1 VVFISL
7 GVGLVGVGLA
17 FWKVWN
23 LVMSEDEGGSIDA
36 GTAGF
41 VNLAIHV
48 VGAVM
53 LLQVVLSVS
62 LSLLLLHLLLLL
74 NNHTFMGLT
83 GLLTPPS

>member
-1 VVFISL
+1 
-7 GVGLVGVGLA
+7 VGVGLA